1 MKTMIT
7 CWTSTTTVPLLP
19 QDACHVEL
27 RLGLAIDADD
37 DKNDGR
43 HERDDVRPHQIQ

>member
-27 RLGLAIDADD
+27 RLSLAVDADD

-43 HERDDVRPHQIQ
+43 HERDDVRPDQIQ